1 MMNSMLRRKKK
12 MKKTVLTIMLVTMMV
27 LAPIAGFAAEK
38 SLEGSI
44 QGFTCVTQGK
54 TCPVGAED
62 PMAAVERV
70 FVLLTDSGDYYFI
83 PNMDRAILARH
94 INERVK
100 ISGDLNDKYNSIKAK
115 ELDIMKMG
123 KYEKVWDTEG
133 EFNLLRTLDPDWWHG
148 ASGN

>member
-1 MMNSMLRRKKK
+1 
-12 MKKTVLTIMLVTMMV
+12 MKKTVLTLMIVTMMV
-27 LAPIAGFAAEK
+27 LAPIAGFAAQK

-44 QGFTCVTQGK
+44 QGFTCVTQGT
-54 TCPVGAED
+54 TCPVGKED

-83 PNMDRAILARH
+83 PNVDRAVLARH

-100 ISGDLNDKYNSIKAK
+100 ITGDLNDKYNSIKAK

-133 EFNLLRTLDPDWWHG
+133 EFNLLRTLDPDWWSG
-148 ASGN
+148 ASGGS